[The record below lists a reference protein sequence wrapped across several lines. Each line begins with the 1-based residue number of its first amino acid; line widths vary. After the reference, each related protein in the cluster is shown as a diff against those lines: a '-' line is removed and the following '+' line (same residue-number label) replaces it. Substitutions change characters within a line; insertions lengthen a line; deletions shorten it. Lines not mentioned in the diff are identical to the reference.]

1 MEPENHAG
9 ILESG
14 RKVDT
19 KWSNPRGYEGSGS
32 RRKPPTTR
40 QSLARRVV
48 TEVTLESSAPIEER
62 LTWPVR
68 VVLLGGG
75 GHAAT
80 SYQIIKAPESHFSCS
95 FREKEQENDQ
105 GEFEFRSNH

>member
-1 MEPENHAG
+1 MKTGCFPFAFDA
-9 ILESG
+9 L
-14 RKVDT
+14 R
-19 KWSNPRGYEGSGS
+19 
-32 RRKPPTTR
+32 
-40 QSLARRVV
+40 SLPQGLLLLRPLRVIFPA
-48 TEVTLESSAPIEER
+48 LSAPIEER